1 MPVVVLTIP
10 HFETVAKVSN
20 RAYGAKNAG
29 LMVVRED
36 VDVITG
42 PELDAEAERVAQLL
56 LGDVEM
62 QFPRDGTGLM
72 PEVAKTGAK
81 P

>member
-20 RAYGAKNAG
+20 RAYGAKHAG

-56 LGDVEM
+56 LGEVEM
-62 QFPRDGTGLM
+62 QFPRDGAR
-72 PEVAKTGAK
+72 PISTGAK

>member
-1 MPVVVLTIP
+1 M
-10 HFETVAKVSN
+10 SN
-20 RAYGAKNAG
+20 RAYGAKHAG

-56 LGDVEM
+56 LGDTEM
-62 QFPRDGTGLM
+62 QFPQSGAGLM
-72 PEVAKTGAK
+72 ANSDK
-81 P
+81 PRP